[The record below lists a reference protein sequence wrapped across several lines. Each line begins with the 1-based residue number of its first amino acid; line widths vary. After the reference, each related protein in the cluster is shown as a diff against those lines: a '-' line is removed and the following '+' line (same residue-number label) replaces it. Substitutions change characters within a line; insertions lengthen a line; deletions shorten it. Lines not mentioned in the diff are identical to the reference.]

1 MNEIPKHILAA
12 RLQGRRRS
20 NRRAAKNARLEL
32 RDAYIKHLLLKG
44 PYKKPSDV
52 PRRLI
57 ELKRKE
63 MLLKRQIERH
73 LKPGRK

>member
-1 MNEIPKHILAA
+1 MNELPKHIIAA
-12 RLQGRRRS
+12 RLQRRRRS
-20 NRRAAKNARLEL
+20 NLRAAKNSRLEL

-52 PRRLI
+52 PRHLI

-63 MLLKRQIERH
+63 MLLKRQIARR
-73 LKPGRK
+73 LKPGGK